1 MYQSIFP
8 SSTFQA
14 HEKMINLVHT
24 TNGKSAVEY
33 YLEIDASSSSWRE
46 FFADNEISDEDKAKA
61 LADWKKEIFKKEKS
75 NLPPLGG
82 KNLRNFL
89 TGVKSELVGTKPN
102 KIKSNISED
111 ETEALAILIKLQR
124 ESVLQSL
131 MI

>member
-1 MYQSIFP
+1 MR
-8 SSTFQA
+8 
-14 HEKMINLVHT
+14 
-24 TNGKSAVEY
+24 
-33 YLEIDASSSSWRE
+33 WRE

-102 KIKSNISED
+102 KIKSNISE
-111 ETEALAILIKLQR
+111 EAEALAILIKLQR

>member
-1 MYQSIFP
+1 M
-8 SSTFQA
+8 
-14 HEKMINLVHT
+14 K
-24 TNGKSAVEY
+24 
-33 YLEIDASSSSWRE
+33 WRE

-102 KIKSNISED
+102 KIKPNISEE

-124 ESVLQSL
+124 ESVLVIKPCDKGAGISICNYSDYKASCETHL
-131 MI
+131 ASILTEKYFAKIK